1 MCKGMLKLPLCPYCH
16 AVYHYRQVRENT
28 HKEEIA
34 CHNCGK
40 KFKVSYKKG
49 RALLLLGVH
58 PEIVIVDELAHTN
71 VEGSLNEKRWQGP
84 PVRTEAQAEPSR
96 PAPQVPATLSLPRN
110 HRECS
115 RSAVPPVEHFP

>member
-49 RALLLLGVH
+49 RALLLLAAAAVLVAVNLICLNLFENITVWVCLGVTAFL
-58 PEIVIVDELAHTN
+58 LALTIPMFPYT
-71 VEGSLNEKRWQGP
+71 VRYKTGEKI
-84 PVRTEAQAEPSR
+84 
-96 PAPQVPATLSLPRN
+96 
-110 HRECS
+110 
-115 RSAVPPVEHFP
+115 SAIRFV